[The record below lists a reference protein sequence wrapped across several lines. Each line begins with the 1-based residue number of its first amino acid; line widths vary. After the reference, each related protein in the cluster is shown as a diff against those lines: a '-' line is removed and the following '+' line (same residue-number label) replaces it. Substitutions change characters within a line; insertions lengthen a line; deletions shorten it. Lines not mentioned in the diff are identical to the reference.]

1 MPWLEQFAK
10 HAVKSPVY
18 ADSTSFS
25 WLPVL
30 FVFHKIEIFVENDVA
45 WESKYKLRVFNRL
58 VVFFH

>member
-30 FVFHKIEIFVENDVA
+30 FVFHKIEFFVGNDVP
-45 WESKYKLRVFNRL
+45 WEIVERAKVRKII
-58 VVFFH
+58 